1 MYDICIIGG
10 GPAGYVGA
18 IRAAQLG
25 FTVALCE
32 ERDLGGTCLNRGC
45 VPTKALMHAADAY
58 RSLSAMASMGV
69 YPGQASFDY
78 AKIHAYKQAT
88 VDELRAG
95 IQQLLQA
102 NKVQVIQARAQ
113 VLAPGKVQAGE
124 ETLEAKHIL
133 VATGSYPS
141 IPPIPG
147 PGRMGTC
154 VPATPC
160 WRNRTGFTSG

>member
-58 RSLSAMASMGV
+58 RSLSGHGQHGGV
-69 YPGQASFDY
+69 
-78 AKIHAYKQAT
+78 
-88 VDELRAG
+88 
-95 IQQLLQA
+95 
-102 NKVQVIQARAQ
+102 
-113 VLAPGKVQAGE
+113 
-124 ETLEAKHIL
+124 
-133 VATGSYPS
+133 
-141 IPPIPG
+141 PG
-147 PGRMGTC
+147 PG
-154 VPATPC
+154 VL
-160 WRNRTGFTSG
+160 

>member
-45 VPTKALMHAADAY
+45 VPTKALMHASDAY

-69 YPGQASFDY
+69 CPGQASFDY

-88 VDELRAG
+88 VDALRTG

-102 NKVQVIQARAQ
+102 NKVQVIPASR
-113 VLAPGKVQAGE
+113 
-124 ETLEAKHIL
+124 
-133 VATGSYPS
+133 PS
-141 IPPIPG
+141 RG

-154 VPATPC
+154 APATPC
-160 WRNRTGFTSG
+160 WRSRPGFTSG